1 MDRNDNTYQ
10 TQIKLNQN
18 QIQEKEEELKEDS
31 IQQVF
36 VPSFDTK
43 LIKSI
48 DTNLMLS
55 PKNQEQSQLINSPK
69 SQNPRFTLYLK
80 AEQKLQ
86 VTAKK
91 TIKSIFNQQI
101 GLNSGQKMKQR
112 KIKLEDSRLLKQNSF
127 GEQSQI
133 KNTFEN
139 NTYRSKE
146 SSESLFKGINQ
157 QTHFKKSQ
165 SIYSQAQKQN
175 RDSISQVNNT
185 EKLKSKHEY
194 YLKKIKVINNK
205 AVLKNVQNKI
215 FKIRFFRVS
224 NYQQSQGLG
233 QSEKCVIDNYINQ
246 SLDILQL
253 YRDIIFLKKAVSILL
268 SKDQLAIL
276 QLIGLSSDYLKQ
288 PDKMSYFEEQYSI
301 QNDSDLQEKYISS
314 FFKRMADDEEISEI
328 DLRIL
333 DSLI

>member
-139 NTYRSKE
+139 NTYR
-146 SSESLFKGINQ
+146 
-157 QTHFKKSQ
+157 
-165 SIYSQAQKQN
+165 
-175 RDSISQVNNT
+175 
-185 EKLKSKHEY
+185 
-194 YLKKIKVINNK
+194 
-205 AVLKNVQNKI
+205 
-215 FKIRFFRVS
+215 
-224 NYQQSQGLG
+224 
-233 QSEKCVIDNYINQ
+233 
-246 SLDILQL
+246 
-253 YRDIIFLKKAVSILL
+253 
-268 SKDQLAIL
+268 
-276 QLIGLSSDYLKQ
+276 
-288 PDKMSYFEEQYSI
+288 KMSYFEEQYSI